1 MVSDDRSRPES
12 FREIEAVLAGD
23 ERFLLSRS
31 SRRLGF
37 YRNFERALGLAPPE
51 ASLIAL
57 CDQDDRWYPEKLA
70 TLRAELGSAQLVYSD
85 QRLVDA
91 DGTVLADTYWTSRRN
106 NHTNFLS
113 MLIANTVTGAASL
126 MRREVAEGA
135 RPFPEVPGEQYHDH
149 WLGLVAMSLG
159 EIAYVDR
166 PLYDY
171 VQHGGALLGHAAAN
185 AGVTG
190 GGARGAELI
199 ERFSSQRI
207 RRYFSDSRGAYFRG
221 YVRLQV
227 LATVLLARFGGRMAL
242 GRRRALRR
250 FVRSERSLPGFA
262 RLALRS
268 LRARPVATRP
278 SASSVCSPAGSSG
291 VTWSPS
297 TAAVTCVRPA
307 IRTTRACRPRSSV
320 RSCPHTAIPRALTSS
335 A

>member
-1 MVSDDRSRPES
+1 
-12 FREIEAVLAGD
+12 
-23 ERFLLSRS
+23 
-31 SRRLGF
+31 
-37 YRNFERALGLAPPE
+37 
-51 ASLIAL
+51 
-57 CDQDDRWYPEKLA
+57 
-70 TLRAELGSAQLVYSD
+70 
-85 QRLVDA
+85 
-91 DGTVLADTYWTSRRN
+91 
-106 NHTNFLS
+106 

-135 RPFPEVPGEQYHDH
+135 LPFPEVPGEQYHDH

-250 FVRSERSLPGFA
+250 FIRAERSPAGVRAARASFA
-262 RLALRS
+262 A
-268 LRARPVATRP
+268 AHRPAATRP
-278 SASSVCSPAGSSG
+278 SASSGCSPAGSSG
-291 VTWSPS
+291 VTWWPS
-297 TAAVTCVRPA
+297 TAAVTCGRPA

-320 RSCPHTAIPRALTSS
+320 RSCPPTAIPRAPTSS